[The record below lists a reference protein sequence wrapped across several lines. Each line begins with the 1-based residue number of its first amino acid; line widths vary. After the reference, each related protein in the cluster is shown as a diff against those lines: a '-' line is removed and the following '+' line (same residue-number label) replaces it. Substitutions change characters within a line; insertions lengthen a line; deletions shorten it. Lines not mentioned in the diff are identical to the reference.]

1 MSQKKM
7 EAYKYAK
14 KNRKELEKKRKR
26 NKILA
31 WIVSILVVAAMIGA
45 CVCLVY
51 FTRQKTAP
59 TADTGTETTTDEP
72 AEIEAQDINEFLKE
86 NIKVTSDNSTTE
98 PAEIEVETDSD
109 SDADIEVEEVEE

>member
-31 WIVSILVVAAMIGA
+31 WLAGILVVAALIGA

-51 FTRQKTAP
+51 FTQKKAAP
-59 TADTGTETTTDEP
+59 AANTTIETTGANDNVEV
-72 AEIEAQDINEFLKE
+72 EAQDINEFLEE
-86 NIKVTSDNSTTE
+86 NIIEVPAEGTE
-98 PAEIEVETDSD
+98 SEAAEIEVEADSEEG
-109 SDADIEVEEVEE
+109 AEIEVEE

>member
-31 WIVSILVVAAMIGA
+31 WIVGILVVAALIGA

-51 FTRQKTAP
+51 FTQKKAAP
-59 TADTGTETTTDEP
+59 VADTNIETTEAGETTEV
-72 AEIEAQDINEFLKE
+72 EAQDINEFLEE
-86 NIKVTSDNSTTE
+86 NIIEVPAEGTETE
-98 PAEIEVETDSD
+98 PAEIEVEANSEE
-109 SDADIEVEEVEE
+109 DAEATPAE

>member
-26 NKILA
+26 NKVLA
-31 WIVSILVVAAMIGA
+31 WLVGILVVAVLIGA

-51 FTRQKTAP
+51 FTKQKAAP
-59 TADTGTETTTDEP
+59 VADTTIETTAEDGAT
-72 AEIEAQDINEFLKE
+72 EIEAQDINEFLDE
-86 NIKVTSDNSTTE
+86 NIIEVPAEGSETE
-98 PAEIEVETDSD
+98 PAEIEIEADSEEG
-109 SDADIEVEEVEE
+109 AEIEVEE

>member
-31 WIVSILVVAAMIGA
+31 WIVGILVVAALIGA

-51 FTRQKTAP
+51 FTKQKAAP
-59 TADTGTETTTDEP
+59 SAGTTIETTTEDGTT
-72 AEIEAQDINEFLKE
+72 EIEAQDINEFLDE
-86 NIKVTSDNSTTE
+86 NIIEVPAEGTE
-98 PAEIEVETDSD
+98 SEPAEVEVEAAPEEGAEIEVE
-109 SDADIEVEEVEE
+109 E